1 MALAYLV
8 LNIFAFRT
16 WNGLS
21 IESVSSSGNV
31 LEIVNDH
38 DVQLKALD
46 SSGKGEQQFHLKPN
60 GELFNTK
67 LGLFLGVNGA
77 DVKAH
82 ISAMGADTWEIGN
95 KLMTLQY

>member
-1 MALAYLV
+1 M
-8 LNIFAFRT
+8 IIFRT

-21 IESVSSSGNV
+21 IESTSSSGNV
-31 LEIVNDH
+31 LEIVSEF
-38 DVQLKALD
+38 DVKLKALD
-46 SSGKGEQQFHLKPN
+46 SGGKGEQQFHLKSN

-67 LGLFLGVNGA
+67 LGLFVGVNGA

-95 KLMTLQY
+95 NL